1 MSDKEITET
10 SGLLQHLL
18 PGMILVTFQLKI
30 GLANISHIGDIIL
43 ADHGFTC
50 DYAWMVMAE
59 IKIPPFTQ
67 RKETIRKGQC

>member
-30 GLANISHIGDIIL
+30 GLVNISHIARGDHIS
-43 ADHGFTC
+43 
-50 DYAWMVMAE
+50 
-59 IKIPPFTQ
+59 
-67 RKETIRKGQC
+67 